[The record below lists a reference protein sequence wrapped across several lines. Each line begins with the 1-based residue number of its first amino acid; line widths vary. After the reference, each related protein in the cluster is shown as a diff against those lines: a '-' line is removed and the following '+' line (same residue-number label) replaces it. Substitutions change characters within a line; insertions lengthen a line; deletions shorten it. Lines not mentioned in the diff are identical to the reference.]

1 MALHLID
8 GKSSRSISYPSDLDY
23 SAVDTVAEIK
33 ASGVD
38 PDTWLVQ
45 LGTNDLYFIIN
56 CRCVD
61 VRVAAIERIRMML
74 AAIGPGIGLGVLIG
88 KSVEAM
94 ARQPEYAN
102 QVRAT
107 MFIGIGLIEALALF
121 GIAFSFII

>member
-1 MALHLID
+1 MLGLLAQAAADFSGLDTI
-8 GKSSRSISYPSDLDY
+8 GK
-23 SAVDTVAEIK
+23 
-33 ASGVD
+33 G
-38 PDTWLVQ
+38 LVI
-45 LGTNDLYFIIN
+45 G
-56 CRCVD
+56 
-61 VRVAAIERIRMML
+61 L

>member
-1 MALHLID
+1 MF
-8 GKSSRSISYPSDLDY
+8 RSLAQVSGTLD
-23 SAVDTVAEIK
+23 SLETI
-33 ASGVD
+33 GRG
-38 PDTWLVQ
+38 LVI
-45 LGTNDLYFIIN
+45 G
-56 CRCVD
+56 
-61 VRVAAIERIRMML
+61 L

-102 QVRAT
+102 QVRTT